1 MDPITLSLI
10 GSAVGQGIQAL
21 GQRKALKDQ
30 ETRYGEIGA
39 AGEAEASRLKAQR
52 EGMYGVGPTMR
63 KYMQYAMQDPTA
75 DLQRQEAQRQSG
87 TAVGA
92 LKAGGA
98 RALLGGLGAQQQQA
112 ASTMAQIGADEYAR
126 KTGAMSRVGQMEE
139 RIRQEQRGD
148 IGADLAMARAQA
160 RSGMEGAFQAGQQ
173 RRQVGYDFA
182 SGLAST
188 AGQIAGAEFGTPKVG
203 TQTALEGWKSAT
215 QEQRDFM
222 SNPENQAMFSSF
234 FNNKN
239 GGKVKKTPGE
249 FSHASN
255 PIDVMQDGAKI
266 GELTGGEYVLNPEQA
281 AAIAK
286 QSKYASQLFKKFDK
300 ESR

>member
-10 GSAVGQGIQAL
+10 GSALGQGISAL
-21 GQRKALKDQ
+21 GQRKGLKEQ
-30 ETRYGEIGA
+30 EARYQELGA
-39 AGEAEASRLKAQR
+39 QGEAQAEKLRKER
-52 EGMYGVGPTMR
+52 EGMYGIGPTMR
-63 KYMQYAMQDPTA
+63 KYMQYAMQDPAA
-75 DLQRQEAQRQSG
+75 DLQRQEAQRQAG

-98 RALLGGLGAQQQQA
+98 RAILGGLGAQQQQA
-112 ASTMAQIGADEYAR
+112 ASTMANIGAAEYGR
-126 KTGAMSRVGQMEE
+126 KTGAMSTVGRMEE
-139 RIRQEQRGD
+139 QLRQEQRGD

-173 RRQVGYDFA
+173 RRQLGYDFA
-182 SGLAST
+182 GGLVST
-188 AGQIAGAEFGTPKVG
+188 LGQIAGAEMSGGGGGTNS
-203 TQTALEGWKSAT
+203 AIEGFNNAT
-215 QEQRDFM
+215 QEQ
-222 SNPENQAMFSSF
+222 QAF
-234 FNNKN
+234 FNNPQNQAFFGALGFKR

-281 AAIAK
+281 AAIAR
-286 QSKYASQLFKKFDK
+286 QSKYAAQLFKKFDK
-300 ESR
+300 QSR